1 MTRMKSLALA
11 TAALLAG
18 TAFHGAIAQ
27 TDLPSITQNRS
38 TLDSKLDQQFKR
50 MDSNHDGRVTKVE
63 FDAYWKHQ
71 VELSDTNHDG
81 KISQAEARA
90 AAKRLNGGKLPRK
103 NRFDLRWNSVSH
115 HGMLDEQQAVALH
128 ERLFRKADADG
139 DGKLSKAEIR
149 HALSAQDLNV
159 GLL

>member
-1 MTRMKSLALA
+1 MTRMKSFTLA
-11 TAALLAG
+11 TAALFAG
-18 TAFHGAIAQ
+18 AAFQGAIAQ

-38 TLDSKLDQQFKR
+38 TLDSKLDQQFKA
-50 MDSNHDGRVTKVE
+50 MDSNHDGRVTRAE
-63 FDAYWKHQ
+63 FDAYWKRQ
-71 VELSDTNHDG
+71 VELSDTDHDG

-115 HGMLDEQQAVALH
+115 HGVLDVQQAIAVH
-128 ERLFRKADADG
+128 ERLFRAADADG
-139 DGKLSKAEIR
+139 DGKLSKAEMR
-149 HALSAQDLNV
+149 HALSAQNLNV

>member
-1 MTRMKSLALA
+1 MARMKQLAIA
-11 TAALLAG
+11 TAVLLTGVPLSAAL
-18 TAFHGAIAQ
+18 AQ

-38 TLDSKLDQQFKR
+38 TLDSKLDQQFKA
-50 MDSNHDGRVTKVE
+50 MDSNQDGRVSKAE

-90 AAKRLNGGKLPRK
+90 AAKRMNGGKLPRK

-115 HGMLDEQQAVALH
+115 HGMLDEQQAIAVH
-128 ERLFRKADADG
+128 ERLFQKADADG
-139 DGKLSKAEIR
+139 DGKLSEAEMR
-149 HALSAQDLNV
+149 HALSAQNLNV

>member
-1 MTRMKSLALA
+1 MTRMKSIALA
-11 TAALLAG
+11 TAALIAG
-18 TAFHGAIAQ
+18 AAFQGAIAQ

-38 TLDSKLDQQFKR
+38 TFDSKLDQQFKT
-50 MDSNHDGRVTKVE
+50 MDSNRDGRVSKAE
-63 FDAYWKHQ
+63 FDAYWQHQ

-115 HGMLDEQQAVALH
+115 HGMLDEQQAIAAH
-128 ERLFRKADADG
+128 ERLFQDADANG
-139 DGKLSKAEIR
+139 DGKLSEAELR
-149 HALSAQDLNV
+149 HALSAQNLNV